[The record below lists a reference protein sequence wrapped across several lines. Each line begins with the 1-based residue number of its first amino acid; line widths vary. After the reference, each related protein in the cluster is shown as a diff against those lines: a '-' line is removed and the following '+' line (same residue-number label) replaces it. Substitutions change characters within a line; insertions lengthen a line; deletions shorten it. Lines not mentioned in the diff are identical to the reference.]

1 MDIGVSRVGEA
12 VGALKGLCDPT
23 RLRLLVLLGHGEF
36 TVGELCRILGQS
48 QPRVSRHLKL
58 LCAAGF
64 LDRFREQQCVYY
76 RVPAAGSR
84 VEWLRQLLGSLD
96 PQDPALRRDRVRRAV
111 VVSDRARAAA
121 GVLGQ
126 PEVTPAVDQR
136 LAALLRAELGPAA
149 LGELLDIGTGAGRML
164 ECLGG
169 QATRAV
175 GLDLSTAALRL
186 ARARVHG
193 LGLAHC
199 EFQCGDMYALP
210 WEQPAFDTVTIDR
223 VLAGAER
230 PAAVLR
236 EAARVLRPGGRL
248 LVIEGYD
255 AVEACAGANPLQQL
269 RAWLAGAGLALQRL
283 APCEL
288 ASGHHLLA
296 LARLAPAA
304 AGLAA

>member
-1 MDIGVSRVGEA
+1 MDVATTRVSEA
-12 VGALKGLCDPT
+12 VAALKGLCDPT

-58 LCAAGF
+58 LTAAGF

-76 RVPAAGSR
+76 RVPASGTR
-84 VEWLRQLLGSLD
+84 VEWLRQLVADLD
-96 PQDPALRRDRVRRAV
+96 PDDPGLRRDRVRRAV

-121 GVLGQ
+121 GALGQ
-126 PEVTPAVDQR
+126 PQGAVAADVR
-136 LAALLRAELGPAA
+136 LAAILRAEFGPAA

-164 ECLGG
+164 ELLGG
-169 QATRAV
+169 QASHAV

-199 EFQCGDMYALP
+199 AFQCGDMYALP
-210 WEQPAFDTVTIDR
+210 WDAGAFDTVTIDR

-230 PAAVLR
+230 PSEVLR
-236 EAARVLRPGGRL
+236 EAARVLRPAGRL

-255 AVEACAGANPLQQL
+255 ALEACAGANPLPQL
-269 RAWLAGAGLALQRL
+269 RGWLVGAGLALQRL

-288 ASGHHLLA
+288 ESGHHLLA

-304 AGLAA
+304 TGIAA

>member
-1 MDIGVSRVGEA
+1 MDVQQPRVSDA
-12 VGALKGLCDPT
+12 VGGLKGLADPT

-36 TVGELCRILGQS
+36 TVGELCRVLGQS

-58 LCAAGF
+58 LAAAGF

-76 RVPAAGSR
+76 RAPPAAGR
-84 VEWLRQLLGSLD
+84 PEWLRALLGSLD
-96 PQDPALRRDRVRRAV
+96 PQDAALRRDRVRMAV

-121 GVLGQ
+121 GALGAAHS
-126 PEVTPAVDQR
+126 EAAADAR
-136 LAALLRAELGPAA
+136 LGALLRGELGPAS

-164 ECLGG
+164 ELLGG

-193 LGLAHC
+193 LGLSHC
-199 EFQCGDMYALP
+199 EFQCGDMYGLP

-230 PAAVLR
+230 PVAALR
-236 EAARVLRPGGRL
+236 EAARILRPGGRL

-255 AVEACAGANPLQQL
+255 AIEACAGANPLQ
-269 RAWLAGAGLALQRL
+269 RMRSWLAEAGLALQRL

-288 ASGHHLLA
+288 DNGHHLLA
-296 LARLAPAA
+296 LARPATLS

>member
-1 MDIGVSRVGEA
+1 MNAGATRVSDV
-12 VGALKGLCDPT
+12 VTTLKGLCDPT

-36 TVGELCRILGQS
+36 TVGELCRIVGQS

-58 LCAAGF
+58 LSSAGF

-76 RVPAAGSR
+76 RAPAAAAR
-84 VEWLRQLLGSLD
+84 AEWLRQLMASLD
-96 PQDPALRRDRVRRAV
+96 PQDPALRRDRVRMAV

-121 GVLGQ
+121 GALG
-126 PEVTPAVDQR
+126 EAHAAPAADAS
-136 LAALLRAELGPAA
+136 LAMLLRAELGPAA

-164 ECLGG
+164 ELLGG
-169 QATRAV
+169 QASRAV

-210 WEQPAFDTVTIDR
+210 WEAAAFDTVTMDR
-223 VLAGAER
+223 VLAGAEQ
-230 PAAVLR
+230 PVAVLR

-248 LVIEGYD
+248 LLIEGYD
-255 AVEACAGANPLQQL
+255 ALEACAGANPLQQL
-269 RAWLAGAGLALQRL
+269 RGWLAGAQLALQRL

-288 ASGHHLLA
+288 GNGHHLLA

-304 AGLAA
+304 TGLAA

>member
-1 MDIGVSRVGEA
+1 MDAPTTRVSDA
-12 VGALKGLCDPT
+12 VGGLKGLADPT
-23 RLRLLVLLGHGEF
+23 RLRLLALLAHGEF
-36 TVGELCRILGQS
+36 TVGELCRVLGQS

-58 LCAAGF
+58 LTAAGF

-76 RVPAAGSR
+76 RAPPAATR
-84 VEWLRQLLGSLD
+84 PEWLRQLLASLD

-111 VVSDRARAAA
+111 VVSDRARAAV
-121 GVLGQ
+121 GMLGAAHS
-126 PEVTPAVDQR
+126 ESSADAR
-136 LAALLRAELGPAA
+136 LGALLRTELGAA
-149 LGELLDIGTGAGRML
+149 SLGVLLDIGTGAGRML
-164 ECLGG
+164 ELMGG

-210 WEQPAFDTVTIDR
+210 WDQPAFDTITIDR

-230 PAAVLR
+230 PVAVLR

-248 LVIEGYD
+248 LAMEAYD
-255 AVEACAGANPLQQL
+255 AIEAATGANPLQCL
-269 RAWLAGAGLALQRL
+269 RGWLADAGLVLQRL

-288 ASGHHLLA
+288 ESGHHLLA
-296 LARLAPAA
+296 LARPLSRSTE
-304 AGLAA
+304 LAA